1 MKDRANNMKKGERLY
16 SVNRMYD
23 GVLESRS
30 LKGWKKNSNQ
40 FCEGMNSNQF
50 C

>member
-30 LKGWKKNSNQ
+30 FKGRQEHNSNQ
-40 FCEGMNSNQF
+40 FC
-50 C
+50 